1 MSSFEL
7 RMTPS
12 RGLPSPSSPP
22 PSVAL
27 FVFIVKGKE
36 AQRAQERVDCRGKD
50 PFPLPRGH
58 HCHCFWWI
66 CPEVFLE
73 IEAVFY

>member
-36 AQRAQERVDCRGKD
+36 LKEHRREWTAEERT
-50 PFPLPRGH
+50 PSH
-58 HCHCFWWI
+58 S
-66 CPEVFLE
+66 PEV
-73 IEAVFY
+73 ITVTVSGGSVRKSSSK